1 MILSYI
7 IIYVKFVYDYVTE
20 DKVIRSHGLDIDNY
34 LLSPRVNLQQLIRY
48 CYNKNIS
55 ENELLFSEKHLCNDC
70 DFGDSFSRVCN
81 KEIAR
86 LNKVIGNG
94 MYSDNH
100 DEIVAQDALTIRKKT
115 NYQTKWD
122 ILEEEPIKL
131 LFYNDAVDQL
141 DDGIH

>member
-70 DFGDSFSRVCN
+70 DFGDSFLV
-81 KEIAR
+81 EF
-86 LNKVIGNG
+86 VI
-94 MYSDNH
+94 
-100 DEIVAQDALTIRKKT
+100 KK
-115 NYQTKWD
+115 
-122 ILEEEPIKL
+122 
-131 LFYNDAVDQL
+131 
-141 DDGIH
+141 